1 MNKIYH
7 IKWSTALGAYV
18 VCSEISKRMG
28 KKAAS
33 AVVIAAAFMPMSDMV
48 YAQATCGGYSNDVM
62 IGTFTC
68 LAHNATDTSMSA
80 NGLLMSP
87 SPANA
92 TSRNIY
98 AVNPDITVGSTANR
112 NTYTNA
118 GTAISVGGWD
128 SAAPEG
134 RRNTLTAN
142 NVTLYLNGSSAGAN
156 SYSGAGA
163 GNGGGVWINNFKM
176 DVANANNGDFNGLI
190 AGLPFGNINPNGS
203 NFKNYVHVANNY
215 NLKVAKSNI
224 SNRNPKTGIRAI

>member
-1 MNKIYH
+1 
-7 IKWSTALGAYV
+7 
-18 VCSEISKRMG
+18 MG

-33 AVVIAAAFMPMSDMV
+33 AVVMAVAFMPMSDIV

-80 NGLLMSP
+80 NGFLMGP
-87 SPANA
+87 SPANT

-98 AVNPDITVGSTANR
+98 AVNSDITVGSTANR
-112 NTYTNA
+112 NTYTSA

-142 NVTLYLNGSSAGAN
+142 NITLYLNGSSAGAN

-224 SNRNPKTGIRAI
+224 SNRNPTTGIRAISNNNGQSPLFGNIAGEYAVNQL